1 MEQQLPQATGNLRAL
16 QLRMTEMLVEI
27 DKVCRRNGVRY
38 WIDFGTLLGAV
49 RHGGF
54 IPWDDDMDI
63 CVPAG
68 EFDKFVEVCTRELP
82 DWLFVQT
89 PESDPKASMGGG
101 MIKVRDRRSVFLN
114 DYDTYRREYNKGVF
128 VDVYKAID
136 YPNVP
141 HPVYRYLS
149 RRIAFAFGFFHFPQ
163 LVNLHNIVC
172 YMLYPLSYVWHKGLF
187 RLLYVFGKSGRYCIV
202 PERRFGKGFLTRRE
216 DLFPLSEI
224 EFEGHKFMAPAHPDR
239 RMADVYGDYMRIPD
253 KEHRRT
259 HATMCLLDG
268 KVGDVGY
275 QE

>member
-16 QLRMTEMLVEI
+16 QLRMTEILVEI
-27 DKVCRRNGVRY
+27 DKVCRRNGIRY

-49 RHGGF
+49 RHKGF
-54 IPWDDDMDI
+54 VPWDDDMDI
-63 CVPAG
+63 CIPAE

-82 DWLFVQT
+82 EWLFVQT
-89 PESDPKASMGGG
+89 PESDPKAGMGGG
-101 MIKVRDRRSVFLN
+101 MIKVRDRQSVFLN
-114 DYDTYRREYNKGVF
+114 DYDTYRRDYNKGVF
-128 VDVYKAID
+128 VDVYKAIE

-141 HPVYRYLS
+141 HPVYRYIS
-149 RRIAFAFGFFHFPQ
+149 RRIAFSFGFFHFPQ

-172 YMLYPLSYVWHKGLF
+172 YMLYPFSYVWHKGLF
-187 RLLYVFGKSGRYCIV
+187 RLLYVFGKSGKYCIM
-202 PERRFGKGFLTRRE
+202 PERRYGKGYLTKRE

-224 EFEGHKFMAPAHPDR
+224 EFEGHMFMAPAHPDR
-239 RMADVYGDYMRIPD
+239 RMADVYGNYMQIPD

-268 KVGDVGY
+268 KDGDVGY